1 HNSIFTG
8 NYTARTPGTR
18 SLFYGYRHHVK
29 SGSNNDLKG
38 NTMSNEYQ
46 STSINP
52 DVFEQFLTL
61 LNTHCKSSEAEL
73 AMLSTLCYELMRRS
87 GIHRPVKKTNKAH

>member
-1 HNSIFTG
+1 
-8 NYTARTPGTR
+8 
-18 SLFYGYRHHVK
+18 
-29 SGSNNDLKG
+29 
-38 NTMSNEYQ
+38 MSNEYQ

-61 LNTHCKSSEAEL
+61 LNTHCKSSETAL

-87 GIHRPVKKTNKAH
+87 GIPFTGQPDAQRRRYIDTITGG

>member
-1 HNSIFTG
+1 
-8 NYTARTPGTR
+8 
-18 SLFYGYRHHVK
+18 
-29 SGSNNDLKG
+29 
-38 NTMSNEYQ
+38 MSNEYQ

-61 LNTHCKSSEAEL
+61 LNTHCKSSETAL

-87 GIHRPVKKTNKAH
+87 GIHSLDGFAPIFPDTCYHLTHYWLAAVDIPVASDNPVHYADAIRYNA